1 MTRRSK
7 STGRRGRPAKT
18 RRVDQREFAAFADKV
33 LEKLAELR
41 IATIG
46 SDDLHRALLARLD
59 RLDEKLAD
67 VLGHVKVIP
76 DLATKLDGA
85 AQCSQSSID
94 AVMQLRQQL
103 EAAGVIIARVPRAA
117 VRSDRR

>member
-1 MTRRSK
+1 MTQRSK
-7 STGRRGRPAKT
+7 RKGRRARPAKP
-18 RRVDQREFAAFADKV
+18 RPVSQREFAVFADKV

-46 SDDLHRALLARLD
+46 SDDLHRSLLARLD
-59 RLDEKLAD
+59 RIDEKLSD
-67 VLGHVKVIP
+67 VLGHVQVIP

-103 EAAGVIIARVPRAA
+103 EAAGVIIARVPRA
-117 VRSDRR
+117 VRSNRR